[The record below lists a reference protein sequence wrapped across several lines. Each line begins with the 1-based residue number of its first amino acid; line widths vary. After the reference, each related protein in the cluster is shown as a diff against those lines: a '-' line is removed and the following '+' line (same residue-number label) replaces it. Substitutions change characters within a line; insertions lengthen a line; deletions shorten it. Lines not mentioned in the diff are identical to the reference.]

1 MSLTKREA
9 AAVSAY
15 TGILIGSF
23 ADLHEYA
30 EEIMGRPIWTH
41 QFPSIAD
48 DLKAAARADFMA
60 IQVDGKSAA

>member
-23 ADLHEYA
+23 ADMHEYA
-30 EEIMGRPIWTH
+30 EEVMGRPIWTH
-41 QFPSIAD
+41 QFPRIAD
-48 DLKAAARADFMA
+48 ELKEAARADFMS
-60 IQVDGKSAA
+60 IEVDGVGAA